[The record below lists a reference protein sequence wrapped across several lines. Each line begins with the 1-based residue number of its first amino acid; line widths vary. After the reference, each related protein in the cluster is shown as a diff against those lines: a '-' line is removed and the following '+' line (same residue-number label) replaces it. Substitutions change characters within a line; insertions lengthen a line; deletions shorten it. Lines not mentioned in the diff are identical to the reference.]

1 MRARRAGGH
10 GCPGLAS
17 TQRSTS
23 HTRQPSATPSSL
35 PTAPAACAVPRAPA
49 TCVIRSLRGRI
60 QSSNG
65 RIQNLTVKTR
75 KLLDRSTLSYQY
87 CLSQWRRINR
97 LLNSICELNS
107 RDYGWYNL
115 FLERLLFERLRKY
128 STTNKSQETSSSKLL
143 YCVFSFTF
151 LILK

>member
-1 MRARRAGGH
+1 MALEGCSRLVFVSKNHCWSVCILLYLTICAVCRGTSTTAGQTRARRAGGH

-49 TCVIRSLRGRI
+49 TCAIRSLSDRI

-65 RIQNLTVKTR
+65 RIQSLTVKIR
-75 KLLDRSTLSYQY
+75 KLLDKSTLSYRY

-107 RDYGWYNL
+107 RDYG
-115 FLERLLFERLRKY
+115 
-128 STTNKSQETSSSKLL
+128 
-143 YCVFSFTF
+143 
-151 LILK
+151 